1 MLVCTI
7 AAFSQSEGEGKAKHP
22 DEDKSLLQKPLFIEP
37 SPLRYPEIQYPFNT
51 LSGNSTIKGGLMDMN
66 NIGATLLWN
75 RSSKTSLEGGA
86 FILQQ
91 YGYTLNS
98 KYTGVGLKMKFNYH
112 FNSKYNLSL
121 WGQYLLNRNNDPFI
135 RIIDNQSKDGIGL
148 SLEYNPN
155 ANVKL
160 SIDVSTYDFY
170 SPKKISFQ
178 VEGKASFKF

>member
-37 SPLRYPEIQYPFNT
+37 SPLRYPEIQYPFNA

-66 NIGATLLWN
+66 NIGATLLWK